1 MSSWRPRARAAAITT
16 YLVAQLSALG
26 YGLWTP
32 DHAFGFQMFNESSR
46 IEFQLYR
53 QVAGRAGLV
62 PIVDATWRA
71 VSREGRVREFRWRD
85 RVRYGPLARPGRE
98 VHASYGLDAQL
109 FRLQAALRDV
119 AAHIGDDAET
129 TALVALVH
137 ASRNGR
143 ALDEI
148 RLVAARP

>member
-1 MSSWRPRARAAAITT
+1 MSSWRPRARAAAIVT

-53 QVAGRAGLV
+53 QVVGRAGLV
-62 PIVDATWRA
+62 PVRDGTWHAVDRA
-71 VSREGRVREFRWRD
+71 GDVRAFRWRD
-85 RVRYGPLARPGRE
+85 RVRYAPLARAGRE

-109 FRLQAALRDV
+109 FRLQAALTDV
-119 AAHIGDDAET
+119 ASHLADDAET
-129 TALVALVH
+129 VALVALVH

-143 ALDEI
+143 PLQEI
-148 RLVAARP
+148 RLIGARP

>member
-1 MSSWRPRARAAAITT
+1 MSSWRPRARAVAIAT
-16 YLVAQLSALG
+16 YVVAQLSALG

-53 QVAGRAGLV
+53 QVVGRAGLV
-62 PIVDATWRA
+62 PIVDGTWRA
-71 VSREGRVREFRWRD
+71 VDGRGEVHEFRWRD
-85 RVRYGPLARPGRE
+85 RVRYPPLARPGRE

-109 FRLQAALRDV
+109 FRLQAALDDV
-119 AAHIGDDAET
+119 AAHIDDDAET
-129 TALVALVH
+129 AALIALVH

-143 ALDEI
+143 PLDEL
-148 RLVAARP
+148 RLVGARP

>member
-1 MSSWRPRARAAAITT
+1 VIAT
-16 YLVAQLSALG
+16 YLVAQLAALG
-26 YGLWTP
+26 YGLSTP

-53 QVAGRAGLV
+53 QVVGRAGLV
-62 PIVDATWRA
+62 PVPDGAWLAVD
-71 VSREGRVREFRWRD
+71 REGKVREFRWRD
-85 RVRYGPLARPGRE
+85 RVRYPPLARPGRE

-119 AAHIGDDAET
+119 AAHIPDDAET
-129 TALVALVH
+129 VALIALVH

-143 ALDEI
+143 ALEEM
-148 RLVAARP
+148 RLVGVRP